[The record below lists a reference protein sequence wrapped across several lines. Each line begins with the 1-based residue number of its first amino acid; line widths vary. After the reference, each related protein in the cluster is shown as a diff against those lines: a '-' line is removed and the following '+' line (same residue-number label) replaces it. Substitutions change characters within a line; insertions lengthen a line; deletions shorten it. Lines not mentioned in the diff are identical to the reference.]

1 MSADGNTKIKLQ
13 SNDNAFIE
21 LDRQVAERS
30 ILIKHMLEDLG
41 EAALGQTIPIPNVTE
56 PVLRKV
62 VEWCEHHRN
71 DPPSTADEESDNR
84 KKTTEIEE
92 WDQKFMQVDQEMLFE
107 IILASN
113 YLDIKPLLDVGCKT
127 VANMIKG
134 KSPEEIRKTFNITN
148 DFTPEEEEQIRRE
161 NEWAEDR

>member
-1 MSADGNTKIKLQ
+1 MAATEATTIRLQ
-13 SNDNAFIE
+13 SNDNHVMDVDKA
-21 LDRQVAERS
+21 VAERS
-30 ILIKHMLEDLG
+30 LLIKNMLEDLG
-41 EAALGQTIPIPNVTE
+41 DAAVSETIPIPNVTE

-62 VEWCEHHRN
+62 IEWCEHHRG
-71 DPPSTADEESDNR
+71 DPPATNEEESDTR
-84 KKTTEIEE
+84 KRTTEIEE

>member
-1 MSADGNTKIKLQ
+1 MLTQVTRYSFLIISDMSSFRSTRQ
-13 SNDNAFIE
+13 SSARLSSGATTTETTLLRLRMTNPTLA
-21 LDRQVAERS
+21 RRPPTSRSGTRSSCRS
-30 ILIKHMLEDLG
+30 IRKCSSRLSSFVNPLFFQSRQHANIKP
-41 EAALGQTIPIPNVTE
+41 Q
-56 PVLRKV
+56 
-62 VEWCEHHRN
+62 
-71 DPPSTADEESDNR
+71 
-84 KKTTEIEE
+84 
-92 WDQKFMQVDQEMLFE
+92 
-107 IILASN
+107 ASN

>member
-1 MSADGNTKIKLQ
+1 MIKLE
-13 SNDNAFIE
+13 SSDKVEIPVE
-21 LDRQVAERS
+21 REVAERS
-30 ILIKHMLEDLG
+30 ILIKNMMEDIGDQALED
-41 EAALGQTIPIPNVTE
+41 AIPIPNVNE

-62 VEWCEHHRN
+62 IEWCIHHRA
-71 DPPSTADEESDNR
+71 DPPASTDDDSDSR
-84 KKTTEIEE
+84 KKTTDIDE

-107 IILASN
+107 IILAAN

-134 KSPEEIRKTFNITN
+134 KSPEEIRKTFNIQN
-148 DFTPEEEEQIRRE
+148 DFTAEEEDQIRRE